1 MCHNALDALGELGG
15 RIAEAKYR
23 LVFLDL
29 DGSFC
34 SPNPN
39 EVDAFLWERLK
50 QLMASLVKRS
60 NTSIAAMSG
69 QDRGELHARI
79 GVAGVTY
86 LGNHGLEISGPGHIF
101 IEPSAT
107 AKSTE
112 LRDLETVLAAKLQ
125 DTPGVTIED
134 KGLSLVIQF
143 GQVASENVE
152 QVRRTV
158 HGVLATSDHPFHLTT
173 GDNTFEIRPRVYWN
187 KADAVAWV
195 KEQVG
200 HPDAL
205 VIYIDDNRAG
215 DNPSAS
221 LRDALII
228 KVGAPAESAA
238 EYDVEGPAQVIDFLN
253 WLDKFLETQER
264 GLTDERQRYSLV

>member
-1 MCHNALDALGELGG
+1 
-15 RIAEAKYR
+15 
-23 LVFLDL
+23 
-29 DGSFC
+29 
-34 SPNPN
+34 
-39 EVDAFLWERLK
+39 
-50 QLMASLVKRS
+50 
-60 NTSIAAMSG
+60 MSG
-69 QDRGELHARI
+69 QDRSDLHARI

-112 LRDLETVLAAKLQ
+112 LKDLEAVLAAKLQ
-125 DTPGVTIED
+125 DIPGVTIED
-134 KGLSLVIQF
+134 KGFSLIIQF
-143 GQVASENVE
+143 GQAANENIE
-152 QVRRTV
+152 QVRRAV
-158 HGVLATSDHPFHLTT
+158 HSVLATSDHPYHLTT

-195 KEQVG
+195 KEQIG
-200 HPDAL
+200 HPDGL

-221 LRDALII
+221 LRDAIII
-228 KVGAPAESAA
+228 KVGAHAESAA
-238 EYDVEGPAQVIDFLN
+238 EYEVEGPAQVIDLLS
-253 WLDKFLETQER
+253 WLDKFLEAQER